1 MSIGNENVH
10 TNSEFTSIRTSD
22 NYMNNERVKL
32 PQSHISIDFY
42 RWPNGRMASQ
52 LAVSMH
58 LEMYVC

>member
-1 MSIGNENVH
+1 M
-10 TNSEFTSIRTSD
+10 SIRTSE
-22 NYMNNERVKL
+22 NYMNNERVKIS
-32 PQSHISIDFY
+32 QSHISIDFY